1 MRALAAAHAL
11 SFYLCVHHRHVSH
24 DDRARGVGRSA
35 LERVRERGGPR
46 LAQGRAR
53 ALHQGDVDVTV
64 GEVGLQG
71 DGAKEVGVD
80 LGGGG
85 RGVGRW

>member
-24 DDRARGVGRSA
+24 DDRARGVGRRA

-53 ALHQGDVDVTV
+53 ALHQYIRVLAGQARVDGIELEAAESPLV
-64 GEVGLQG
+64 Q
-71 DGAKEVGVD
+71 
-80 LGGGG
+80 
-85 RGVGRW
+85 